1 MAHALK
7 RPFTHAVEAM
17 PMGKKKLPKVSFPEM
32 EAMLE
37 GMQELLTDEY
47 GNPLPPEH
55 PHVQKLQRLAT
66 DIGAGT
72 APSSANEGDESAS
85 GHA

>member
-1 MAHALK
+1 
-7 RPFTHAVEAM
+7 
-17 PMGKKKLPKVSFPEM
+17 MGKKKVPKVSFPEM
-32 EAMLE
+32 DAMLE

-55 PHVQKLQRLAT
+55 PQVKKLQRLAK
-66 DIGAGT
+66 DIGAGM
-72 APSSANEGDESAS
+72 ASSPDNEEDESAS

>member
-1 MAHALK
+1 MS
-7 RPFTHAVEAM
+7 
-17 PMGKKKLPKVSFPEM
+17 KKKLPKISFPEM

-37 GMQELLTDEY
+37 GMKELLTDEY

-55 PHVQKLQRLAT
+55 PQVKKFQRLTERLGDDMA
-66 DIGAGT
+66 
-72 APSSANEGDESAS
+72 SSHEHEDGESFS